1 MSMRHTTTG
10 RRALAAAALAAV
22 FGLAL
27 TGCGDDG
34 GSDEAKQGGESSA
47 KPSEPATSPTEEKG
61 EQQPDTA
68 TGENVDPNAK
78 LAEVRG
84 DGLVMT
90 IHQAK
95 RDSGGFITLQAS
107 IKNEGTQS
115 KNTTA
120 WAGTETA
127 LLAKNPNSVAGA
139 TLVDKVG
146 KKRYYILR
154 DTENRCLCTTGIPPL
169 LAGKTTSVFMQFPAP
184 PETTT
189 EVDFTLPTFA
199 TTSVKISG

>member
-1 MSMRHTTTG
+1 MSIRYTTTG

-34 GSDEAKQGGESSA
+34 GSDEAKHGGESSA
-47 KPSEPATSPTEEKG
+47 KPSGPATSPTEGKG

-68 TGENVDPNAK
+68 AGENVDPNAK

-84 DGLVMT
+84 DGIVMT

>member
-1 MSMRHTTTG
+1 MSIRHTTTG
-10 RRALAAAALAAV
+10 RRALAVAALTAV

-34 GSDEAKQGGESSA
+34 GSDEAKQGGENSAKSSA
-47 KPSEPATSPTEEKG
+47 PASPPTEEKG

-68 TGENVDPNAK
+68 AGENVDPNAK
-78 LAEVRG
+78 LAEIRG

-154 DTENRCLCTTGIPPL
+154 DTENRCLCTTGIPLFWP
-169 LAGKTTSVFMQFPAP
+169 GRPHPCSCSSRHRRRRRQRSTSRCRRSRPRR
-184 PETTT
+184 
-189 EVDFTLPTFA
+189 
-199 TTSVKISG
+199 

>member
-1 MSMRHTTTG
+1 MSIRHTTTG
-10 RRALAAAALAAV
+10 RRALVAASLAV
-22 FGLAL
+22 VCSLAL

-34 GSDEAKQGGESSA
+34 GGDEAKQGGENSA
-47 KPSEPATSPTEEKG
+47 KPSEPATPPTEEKG

-68 TGENVDPNAK
+68 AGENVDPNAK
-78 LAEVRG
+78 LAEIRG

>member
-1 MSMRHTTTG
+1 MSIRHTTTG
-10 RRALAAAALAAV
+10 RRALAAASLAAV
-22 FGLAL
+22 FSLAL

-34 GSDEAKQGGESSA
+34 GGEAKQGGENSA
-47 KPSEPATSPTEEKG
+47 NPSEPATPPTEEKG

-68 TGENVDPNAK
+68 AGENVDPNAK
-78 LAEVRG
+78 LAEIRG

>member
-1 MSMRHTTTG
+1 MSIRHTTTG
-10 RRALAAAALAAV
+10 RRALAAAALTAV

-34 GSDEAKQGGESSA
+34 GSDGAQQGNENSA
-47 KPSEPATSPTEEKG
+47 KPSAPTTPPTEEKG
-61 EQQPDTA
+61 ERQPDTA
-68 TGENVDPNAK
+68 AGENVDPNAK
-78 LAEVRG
+78 LAEIRG
-84 DGLVMT
+84 DGLILT

-95 RDSGGFITLQAS
+95 RDAGGFVTVQAS

-184 PETTT
+184 PNTTT

>member
-1 MSMRHTTTG
+1 MSIRHTTTG
-10 RRALAAAALAAV
+10 RRALAAAALATVISLAV
-22 FGLAL
+22 

-34 GSDEAKQGGESSA
+34 GSDEAKQGGDNPA
-47 KPSEPATSPTEEKG
+47 KTSEPAAPPTEEKG
-61 EQQPDTA
+61 EQQPGTA
-68 TGENVDPNAK
+68 AGENVDPNAK

>member
-1 MSMRHTTTG
+1 MSIRHTTTG
-10 RRALAAAALAAV
+10 RRALAAASLAAV
-22 FGLAL
+22 FSLAL

-34 GSDEAKQGGESSA
+34 AGDEAKQGGENSA
-47 KPSEPATSPTEEKG
+47 KPSEPATPPTEEKG

-68 TGENVDPNAK
+68 AGENVDPNAK
-78 LAEVRG
+78 LAEIRG